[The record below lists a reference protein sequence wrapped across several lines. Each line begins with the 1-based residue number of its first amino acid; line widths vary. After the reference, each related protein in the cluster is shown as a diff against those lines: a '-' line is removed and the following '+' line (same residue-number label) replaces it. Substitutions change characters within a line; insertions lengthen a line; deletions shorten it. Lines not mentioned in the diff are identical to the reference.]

1 MKLEQENN
9 LIAKIYDAALLPA
22 LWLDVIKD
30 IVNYTKSKSAI
41 FTGLDQL
48 NPSYDFV
55 YTHNIPNESLAAYQ
69 DDRIR
74 VMDMKLHMP
83 LWSDI
88 EIGDTLSQN
97 CQHYAEQPG
106 TDQYVFYEKCLKPSG
121 ICYLAGVLL
130 DRGSYRWAVLGIH
143 RTPEVRP
150 FEQAELDFLRRVSI
164 HLRRALQIHRQINLI
179 QQDNLSLYTVLDS
192 LKTGIVLL
200 DQNLCLSYSNPVA
213 QKMLDQS
220 SCLDLDMHNRLKIKH
235 GQQIRLDQL
244 LESALLEDATSQ
256 TEVGG
261 VLALSNGTGRQF
273 MLTVV
278 PFKKLRNI
286 QHLQS
291 TQHQIALFMTDK
303 NQHYSLSRAYLQ
315 QCYQLSKREYDLCEL
330 LINGYKI
337 EDIAG
342 QCGLTLSSVRTYFK
356 NIYEKTH
363 CCSQIELMHLL
374 MGCAIHFEHID

>member
-9 LIAKIYDAALLPA
+9 LIAKIYDAAVLPS

-30 IVNYTKSKSAI
+30 IVSYTKSKSAI

-48 NPSYDFV
+48 NPGYDFV

-69 DDRIR
+69 EERIR
-74 VMDMKLHMP
+74 VIDMKLHMP
-83 LWSDI
+83 LWNAI
-88 EIGDTLSQN
+88 EMGDALSHN

-106 TDQYVFYEKCLKPSG
+106 TDHYVFYEKCLKPGGVS
-121 ICYLAGVLL
+121 YLAGVLL
-130 DRGSYRWAVLGIH
+130 DRGNYRWAVLGIH
-143 RTPEVRP
+143 RAPEVQP
-150 FEQAELDFLRRVSI
+150 FEQPELDFLRRISI

-200 DQNLCLSYSNPVA
+200 DQNLCLSYSNPIA

-220 SCLDLDMHNRLKIKH
+220 SCLDLDIHNRLKTNYS
-235 GQQIRLDQL
+235 QQIRFDQL
-244 LESALLEDATSQ
+244 LESALLEDTTIQ

-261 VLALSNGTGRQF
+261 VLALSDGAGSQF

-278 PFKKLRNI
+278 PFKKLRNM

-291 TQHQIALFMTDK
+291 AQHQIALFRTDK
-303 NQHYSLSRAYLQ
+303 NQHYSLSRTYLQ
-315 QCYQLSKREYDLCEL
+315 QCYQLSKREFDLCEL

-337 EDIAG
+337 EDIAE
-342 QCGLTLSSVRTYFK
+342 QCGITLSSVRTYFK
-356 NIYEKTH
+356 NIYEKTQ

-374 MGCAIHFEHID
+374 MGCTIQFEHID